1 MAKTKYRKIYCTKA
15 IAFMSLGK
23 SITQF
28 AHSINVVAPTIATWE
43 EVYPDFAIAMDRA
56 RQASLVFWEDKL
68 EELILDKDINTPLV
82 KLLFAHRFRW
92 YDSRPREDE
101 RPLELDREPL
111 RVVIEKGNDNIPFA
125 LNENQMPNPS
135 IH

>member
-1 MAKTKYRKIYCTKA
+1 
-15 IAFMSLGK
+15 MSLGK

-68 EELILDKDINTPLV
+68 EELILDKEINTPLV

-92 YDSRPREDE
+92 YDSRPREE
-101 RPLELDREPL
+101 EQSLEVKQEPL
-111 RVVIEKGNDNIPFA
+111 RIVIEKGVDDTPFT
-125 LNENQMPNPS
+125 LNENQMSNPS